1 MPPQMNTEEII
12 EKKATAPVATSCLII
27 AAVALL
33 CAIALQITEIAE
45 YRSGL
50 ASTSGAPGLDQAKK
64 DVNKYKEEIG
74 DILSKA
80 PKTEGDGA
88 ETKAGTAPTEAP
100 AEGDTAADDADTK
113 TTPADTKEGTEE
125 AEADADAKADAED
138 TKADA
143 KEGTEEAATEEAG
156 TEEEAA
162 DEEKAGE

>member
-1 MPPQMNTEEII
+1 MPTQTNTEEII

-50 ASTSGAPGLDQAKK
+50 ASTSANPGLDQARKDAKK
-64 DVNKYKEEIG
+64 YQEEIG

-80 PKTEGDGA
+80 PKIEGEAAAPKAGAGAAEPAAEEDTEVDAGAA
-88 ETKAGTAPTEAP
+88 ETKAE
-100 AEGDTAADDADTK
+100 
-113 TTPADTKEGTEE
+113 PADTKEAAEGTEE
-125 AEADADAKADAED
+125 ADTKADAAD

-143 KEGTEEAATEEAG
+143 KDAEETPAT
-156 TEEEAA
+156 EEAA
-162 DEEKAGE
+162 DEAADEKAGE